1 MERLVDRKTGCTKF
15 WCSLFYGALPALF
28 YNNFFTENG
37 TIEVL
42 ISEKQMSKRRQVV

>member
-1 MERLVDRKTGCTKF
+1 MERLVDRKRLYQILVQPVLWSIARSFITI
-15 WCSLFYGALPALF
+15 
-28 YNNFFTENG
+28 FTENG

>member
-1 MERLVDRKTGCTKF
+1 MERLVDRKKGCTKF

-28 YNNFFTENG
+28 ITIFTENG